1 MSHSKKKGISN
12 REMYDDVWFSKE
24 LSKRVN
30 KTIEINEV
38 GYESILLEHEEV
50 DEEMIPLHLLK
61 ALPNPFL
68 AHSYLYITDT
78 GDEWLC
84 VIITDESHQLKH
96 YEAWFKNNKE
106 VDEED
111 LM

>member
-1 MSHSKKKGISN
+1 LCHSKKKDISN
-12 REMYDDVWFSKE
+12 RKIYDDVWFSKE

-30 KTIEINEV
+30 ETIEAGKV

-50 DEEMIPLHLLK
+50 DEDMVPLHHLK
-61 ALPNPFL
+61 TLPNPFL
-68 AHSYLYITDT
+68 AHSYLYVTGT

-84 VIITDESHQLKH
+84 VIITDESHQCKH

-106 VDEED
+106 MDEENSI
-111 LM
+111 